1 MICADLVTGFLGSG
15 KTTFIK
21 KYAEYLTTHNSSI
34 GILENDYGAINI
46 DMMLLQD
53 LPEENC
59 DLEMVIG
66 GDYDCHRR
74 RFKTKLISMG
84 MTGFDRVV
92 VEPSGIYDVDEF
104 TDVLCEEPLDR
115 WYRIGSMIAI
125 VDARIGSETL
135 TEESEYLLMTQT
147 ACAGIL
153 VFSKVQQAAAGEIEK
168 TKALIKRI
176 WEKYDCGV
184 PDDGRFLIKDW
195 DDLTDHDFERIL
207 AAGFYPADHIKM
219 MVDRENGYTSLF
231 FMNRSLSPE
240 RIRKIADTLFDD
252 PSLGNIIRFKG
263 FSRQEDGSWISIN
276 VTKNERD
283 ILPCEKGQEVLIVI
297 GENVNKEKLEQ
308 LF

>member
-1 MICADLVTGFLGSG
+1 MIYTDLITGFLGSG

-21 KYAEYLTTHNSSI
+21 KYAQYLTQHNNNI

-53 LPEENC
+53 LPKENC

-115 WYRIGSMIAI
+115 WYQIGSMIAI
-125 VDARIGSETL
+125 VDAGIGTEAL

-153 VFSKVQQAAAGEIEK
+153 VFSKVQQTAPAEIEK

-176 WEKYDCGV
+176 WEKYDCGTL
-184 PDDGRFLIKDW
+184 DDERLLIKDW
-195 DDLTDHDFERIL
+195 NDLTDADFEQIL
-207 AAGFYPADHIKM
+207 TAGCYPADHIKM
-219 MVDRENGYTSLF
+219 MVDRDNGYTSLF
-231 FMNRSLSPE
+231 FMNRSLPEE
-240 RIRKIADTLFDD
+240 RIRKITDTLFND
-252 PSLGNIIRFKG
+252 PFLGNIIRFKG
-263 FSRQEDGSWISIN
+263 FSLQEDGSWISIN
-276 VTKNERD
+276 ATKNERD
-283 ILPCEKGQEVLIVI
+283 ICPCEKGQDVMIII
-297 GENVNKEKLEQ
+297 GEGLNKDKIEN

>member
-21 KYAEYLTTHNSSI
+21 KYAEYLAMHNSSI

-104 TDVLCEEPLDR
+104 TDVLCEDPLDR

-153 VFSKVQQAAAGEIEK
+153 VFSKVQQAASGEIEK

-176 WEKYDCGV
+176 WGKYDCGV
-184 PDDGRFLIKDW
+184 PDEGRFLIKDW
-195 DDLTDHDFERIL
+195 DDLTEDDFERIL

-263 FSRQEDGSWISIN
+263 FSLQEDGSWISIN

-283 ILPCEKGQEVLIVI
+283 ILPCEKGQDVLIVI